1 VAQQELMCLIWNG
14 QNGSSAR
21 RYALKTLSVAHQI
34 GKSPIQIAI
43 PSENP
48 QLLDLNM
55 ARPTITLSLLLDKVI
70 TGQTIT
76 GPSKGTGSDLTVYK
90 VPTKQDMETFVTE
103 NPYDDSQ
110 KLTLMLIQEDNNY
123 EQYEFAIQQFTTNL
137 TPSKEDR
144 YDCTLVLLVTKR
156 RTGESDDYNQATTG
170 WS

>member
-1 VAQQELMCLIWNG
+1 MCLVWNG
-14 QNGSSAR
+14 ESSSAAR
-21 RYALKTLSVAHQI
+21 RYALKVLSVAHQI

-43 PSENP
+43 PNNTP

-55 ARPTITLSLLLDKVI
+55 VRPTITLSLLLDKVI

-76 GPSKGTGSDLTVYK
+76 GPSKGTGSNLTVYK
-90 VPTKQDMETFVTE
+90 VPTKQDMETFVSD

-110 KLTLMLIQEDNNY
+110 KLTLMLIQEDNKY

>member
-1 VAQQELMCLIWNG
+1 MAQQELMCLIWNG

-21 RYALKTLSVAHQI
+21 RYALKTLSIAHQI

-48 QLLDLNM
+48 RLLDLNM
-55 ARPTITLSLLLDKVI
+55 VRPTMTLSLLLDKTI

-76 GPSKGTGSDLTVYK
+76 GPSKGTGSNLTAYK
-90 VPTKQDMETFVTE
+90 VPTKQDIETFVSD
-103 NPYDDSQ
+103 NPYDESQ
-110 KLTLMLIQEDNNY
+110 KLTLMLVQEDNKY
-123 EQYEFAIQQFTTNL
+123 EQYEFAIQQFTMNL
-137 TPSKEDR
+137 MPSKEDR
-144 YDCTLVLLVTKR
+144 YDSTMVILVTKR